1 MLYRFGR
8 RLLGPFFR
16 GMYRMKIQG
25 RQHIP
30 QEGKLIL
37 CCNHQS
43 LLDPC
48 LLSIAVPKRQVYYMA
63 KSELF
68 ENHGKWF
75 GGLLRRLGAFPV
87 RRDTGDTS
95 SMRRAREL
103 LEEGKILGI
112 FPQGRCV
119 KNGVPFQPKAGAAV
133 IAAKTGADI
142 LPACIYS
149 QGKIRLFR
157 RVTVRFGPVIPFSQM
172 EESLH
177 TRAGMKQAAGLLA
190 QRINGLL
197 EEKY

>member
-75 GGLLRRLGAFPV
+75 GGLLRRLGGVPRAAGYGRYRLHAAGPGAAGRRENPRDFSAGPVCQERGTFPAKSRGGGDCGKNRGGYPARLHLLPGENSFV
-87 RRDTGDTS
+87 PAGDGTVWTGDPV
-95 SMRRAREL
+95 
-103 LEEGKILGI
+103 
-112 FPQGRCV
+112 FPRW
-119 KNGVPFQPKAGAAV
+119 KKAC
-133 IAAKTGADI
+133 T
-142 LPACIYS
+142 PAP
-149 QGKIRLFR
+149 G
-157 RVTVRFGPVIPFSQM
+157 
-172 EESLH
+172 
-177 TRAGMKQAAGLLA
+177 
-190 QRINGLL
+190 
-197 EEKY
+197 